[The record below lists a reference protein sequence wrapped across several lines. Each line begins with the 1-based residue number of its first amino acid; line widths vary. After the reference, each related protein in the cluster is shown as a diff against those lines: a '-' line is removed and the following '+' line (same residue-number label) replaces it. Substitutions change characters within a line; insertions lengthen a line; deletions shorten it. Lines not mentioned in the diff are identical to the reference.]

1 MCGAG
6 TPVCN
11 LQSEDL
17 ASEQTRQ
24 RGDNAQAVP
33 SRPAQDGHHSDD
45 SLENILEARQG
56 SPHIMDLNGK
66 ATRRHALALAQ
77 AEFHAIQWGRSSTG
91 HCSLQ
96 ALKAA
101 CRELSG
107 PRKGRPPR
115 PKRRK
120 HATGNM

>member
-6 TPVCN
+6 IPVCN

-24 RGDNAQAVP
+24 RGDNAQALP
-33 SRPAQDGHHSDD
+33 SRPALDGHQSDD
-45 SLENILEARQG
+45 SLENMLEARQG
-56 SPHIMDLNGK
+56 SPHSMDLNGK
-66 ATRRHALALAQ
+66 AGGRQALALAQ
-77 AEFHAIQWGRSSTG
+77 AEFYAIQWGRSSAG

-96 ALKAA
+96 TLKAF
-101 CRELSG
+101 CRELSV